1 MLVEKVRE
9 QVADVI
15 DHLLMMVF
23 GQFKDLAR
31 QLQETAREEL
41 DVVKNS
47 TCKQIKK
54 MLLVEQSFTYQRTG
68 LYERLL
74 DKIGDMEK
82 QAWQHLNHDEL

>member
-41 DVVKNS
+41 DVVKNG
-47 TCKQIKK
+47 TCTQIKK
-54 MLLVEQSFTYQRTG
+54 MLLVEQSFTY
-68 LYERLL
+68 
-74 DKIGDMEK
+74 
-82 QAWQHLNHDEL
+82 

>member
-1 MLVEKVRE
+1 MRE

-41 DVVKNS
+41 DVVRNQ
-47 TCKQIKK
+47 TCSQIKK
-54 MLLVEQSFTYQRTG
+54 MLLVE
-68 LYERLL
+68 
-74 DKIGDMEK
+74 
-82 QAWQHLNHDEL
+82 